1 MNVAVIYESLSGNT
15 RKAGERIA
23 AELNDRGVNASASPV
38 DQVDLPMLSAADLVI
53 VGSWVDGLFVVGQRP
68 GRPWR
73 LNKLPVIDGKPT
85 AVYCTFAINP
95 GKTLQKLGDIVAKR
109 GGDVIGG
116 FAIRRDGIDDG
127 AVEMVDRLLGVTQA
141 A

>member
-23 AELNDRGVNASASPV
+23 AELNARGATATASPI

-53 VGSWVDGLFVVGQRP
+53 VGSWVDGLFVFGQKP

-73 LNKLPVIDGKPT
+73 LKKLPVIDGKPA

-95 GKTLQKLGDIVAKR
+95 GKTLQRLGDIVEGR

-127 AVEMVDRLLGVTQA
+127 AVEMVDRLLGVVQPA
-141 A
+141 